1 MKQLATGADRR
12 AFGRR
17 PTNQHAVAH
26 IAGRAPLRCS
36 VRDISE
42 GGALLDFGEAVSLPW
57 RLRLVWDGTGE
68 AAECE
73 VRHVRGGQAG
83 VQFICANGPRIA
95 KESIA
100 LSSAGHTSAPLT
112 LAPAPVREAVHSD
125 GGSLVQRFREA
136 RQPAKIT
143 IEVPAVEALPEPAAY
158 VPLPLAASAY
168 ASMQAEDVTVTVP
181 SFIYVPLPL
190 AASAYAAFAAL

>member
-1 MKQLATGADRR
+1 MKTVATGADRR

-26 IAGRAPLRCS
+26 IAGRAPMRCH
-36 VRDISE
+36 VLDISE

-57 RLRLVWDGTGE
+57 RLRLVWDGSGE
-68 AAECE
+68 SAECE

-100 LSSAGHTSAPLT
+100 LSAAGHTSAPLT

-136 RQPAKIT
+136 RQPAKVI
-143 IEVPAVEALPEPAAY
+143 IEVAAVETAVEIALY

-168 ASMQAEDVTVTVP
+168 ALMDADEIIVP
-181 SFIYVPLPL
+181 AQNFAYVPLPL